1 MRMGIVPASLGV
13 AALVLLTLVALGP
26 PARASVVIPLADDAL
41 TAGADVVVLGHVTR
55 ITGHADVAGAIT
67 TYITLSITEVLK
79 GAFGDPELTIR
90 ELGGT
95 VSDRTTWMS
104 ANPEFVVGEP
114 VLLFLDQRI
123 DGTLRTYQFYMGKFT
138 IVTDPASG
146 DQVAVRAVPA
156 QVTELQPG
164 TAGPAPVPLGDL
176 ARGLD
181 DFTRFIRQHALD
193 PAPPTA
199 RPRPQLPFVS
209 ATVPPT
215 GLIEDRQDFRFLGD
229 PDPPTATNPNLLTP
243 RWPQI
248 DGNTAVTFR
257 ILSNG
262 EPAAPSLGFDQVR
275 LALQAWG
282 RVPTSAFRYVEGPLL
297 NGTGGHV
304 TDGINTI
311 SFRDPLGQI
320 PNPSGCSGILAVTF
334 VSWSVGSPTTVNGR
348 AFGSMVDADTV
359 TNDGWQGCGFYENF
373 SNFTEVITHEI
384 GHALGLGHSA
394 DTSPD
399 PVNLG
404 GRAGATMYAVAHF
417 DGRVNGLHADDRAAV
432 TFIYPGRTLT
442 IQITGNGSIVS
453 GTDGINCPGACAAGF
468 APNSTVGLT
477 PVPGSGSTFSGFR
490 ETGCGTSVV
499 MSVDRTCTA
508 TFSAGSSGPPVTFA
522 DVPSTNPFFPW
533 IEALVAAGIT
543 SGCAVSPPQYCPDGG
558 VTRAE
563 MAVFLLRGIHGAS
576 YQPPSATGLFV
587 DVPLGQTFA
596 AWIEE
601 LAREGVTGGCAVTPP
616 QYCPDGGVTRGQMA
630 VFLLRARHGATYNPP
645 APTGMFTDVPTSQ
658 PFAAWIEQLAREG
671 ITSGCGATTYC
682 PDAAVTRGQMAVF
695 LVRAFNLP
703 M

>member
-1 MRMGIVPASLGV
+1 MRVHISPASLGV
-13 AALVLLTLVALGP
+13 AALGLLTLVALGA
-26 PARASVVIPLADDAL
+26 PARASVVIPLAADAL
-41 TAGADVVVLGHVTR
+41 TAGADVVVLGRVTR
-55 ITGHADVAGAIT
+55 ITGHADVSGEIS
-67 TYITLSITEVLK
+67 TYITLSLTEVLK

-95 VSDRTTWMS
+95 VGDRTTWMS
-104 ANPEFVVGEP
+104 ANPQFVVGEP
-114 VLLFLDQRI
+114 VILFLDQRG

-146 DQVAVRAVPA
+146 DVVAVRAVPP
-156 QVTELQPG
+156 QVTEIPPPAAG
-164 TAGPAPVPLGDL
+164 TVAGPFGDV
-176 ARGLD
+176 AWGLD
-181 DFTRFIRQHALD
+181 DFKEFIRQHAFD
-193 PAPPTA
+193 RAPPTA
-199 RPRPQLPFVS
+199 RPRPGLPFVS

-215 GLIEDRQDFRFLGD
+215 GIIEDRQDFRFMGD
-229 PDPPTATNPNLLTP
+229 PNPPTATDPNLLTP

-257 ILSNG
+257 IFSNG
-262 EPAAPSLGFDQVR
+262 EPAAPSLGFDQIG
-275 LALQAWG
+275 LALRAWG
-282 RVPTSAFRYVEGPLL
+282 RVPTSAFRYAEGPLM

-304 TDGINTI
+304 TDGINTV
-311 SFRDPLGQI
+311 SFRDPQGQI
-320 PNPSGCSGILAVTF
+320 SNPSGCSGILAVTW
-334 VSWSVGSPTTVNGR
+334 VSWSLGGQTTVNGR
-348 AFGSMVDADTV
+348 TFGSMVDADTV

-404 GRAGATMYAVAHF
+404 GRAGATMYAFAHF

-442 IQITGNGSIVS
+442 IQITGNGSVVS
-453 GTDGINCPGACAAGF
+453 GTDGINCPGDCVAGF

-477 PVPGSGSTFSGFR
+477 PVPGPGSTFSGFL
-490 ETGCGTSVV
+490 EAGCGPSVV

-508 TFSAGSSGPPVTFA
+508 TFSAGPPGTFV

-543 SGCAVSPPQYCPDGG
+543 SGCAVNPPQYCPDSG

-563 MAVFLLRGIHGAS
+563 MAVFLLRGIHGAA
-576 YQPPSATGLFV
+576 YQPPSATGLFA

-601 LAREGVTGGCAVTPP
+601 LAREGVTGGCAVTPL

-630 VFLLRARHGATYNPP
+630 VFLLRARHGATYDPP
-645 APTGMFTDVPTSQ
+645 APTGMFTDVPASQ
-658 PFAAWIEQLAREG
+658 PFAKWIEQLARER
-671 ITSGCGATTYC
+671 ITGGCGATTYC
-682 PDAAVTRGQMAVF
+682 PDATVTRGQMAVF